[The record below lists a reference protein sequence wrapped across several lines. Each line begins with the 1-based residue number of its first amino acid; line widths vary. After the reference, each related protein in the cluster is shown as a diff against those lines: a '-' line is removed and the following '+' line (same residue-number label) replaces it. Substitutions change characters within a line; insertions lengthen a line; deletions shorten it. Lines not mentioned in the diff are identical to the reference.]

1 MVSLKVRQKKV
12 VKKSL
17 KKIIK
22 SIPINFT
29 LNQKYDA
36 QTKQIMKIV
45 LEPESTFVD
54 VGSHKGEILSIALKI
69 SPKGSHHA
77 FEPIPKIH
85 EKLDAK
91 FGKICKVKN
100 LCISNEVGES
110 SFNFVESNP
119 AYSGIRMRN
128 YPKKEK
134 INKIKVKLDTLDN
147 QLLNQERLDM
157 IKIDVEGG
165 ELNVLKGSVRVM
177 QKFHPVILFEH
188 GQGASEFYNTTPE
201 DIYRFFEHQNYEI
214 LTLRSFIANM
224 DSLSEEEFR
233 ELYDTNLEYYFL
245 AKLKVAV
252 LV

>member
-1 MVSLKVRQKKV
+1 V
-12 VKKSL
+12 VKKSIKRL
-17 KKIIK
+17 IK

-29 LNQKYDA
+29 LNQKYDS

-45 LEPESTFVD
+45 LESDSTFVD

-69 SPKGSHHA
+69 SPNGSHHA

-85 EKLDAK
+85 EKLDER

-110 SFNFVESNP
+110 SFNYVESNP
-119 AYSGIRMRN
+119 AYSGIKIRN

-134 INKIKVKLDTLDN
+134 ISKIKVKLDTLDN
-147 QLLNQERLDM
+147 QLLNQDRLDM

-165 ELNVLKGSVRVM
+165 ELNVLKGSVRIM

-201 DIYRFFEHQNYEI
+201 DIYRFFQHQNYEI
-214 LTLRSFIANM
+214 LTLKNFINNI

-233 ELYDTNLEYYFL
+233 ELYDSNLEYYFL
-245 AKLKVAV
+245 AKLKVSV
-252 LV
+252 LT

>member
-1 MVSLKVRQKKV
+1 MVSLKLRQKKV

-77 FEPIPKIH
+77 YEPIPQIH
-85 EKLDAK
+85 KKLDAK

-110 SFNFVESNP
+110 LFNFVESNP

-177 QKFHPVILFEH
+177 QKFHPVIIFEH

-201 DIYRFFEHQNYEI
+201 DIYRFFQHQNYEI
-214 LTLRSFIANM
+214 LTLKNFINNM
-224 DSLSEEEFR
+224 GSLSEEQFR
-233 ELYDTNLEYYFL
+233 DLYDSNLEYYFL

-252 LV
+252 LA